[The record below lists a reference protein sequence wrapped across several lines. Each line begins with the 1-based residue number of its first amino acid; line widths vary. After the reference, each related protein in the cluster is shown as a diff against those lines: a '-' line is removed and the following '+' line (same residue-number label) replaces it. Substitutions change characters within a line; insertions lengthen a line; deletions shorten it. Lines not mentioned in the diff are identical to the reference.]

1 MLPNFVMRI
10 PAINSDFNPIIC
22 HAIGQKG
29 QYILTVRLNMTQKP
43 DFKAVICHTMGQ
55 AQIDREN

>member
-1 MLPNFVMRI
+1 MRI